1 MTNKLILSLLSL
13 TLLASCAGTGGFG
26 DYGARVS
33 NDRRQSHKLISSADE
48 AQFDRQRR
56 NEAAEASHQGYLQ
69 QENINTYRRPI
80 QGIRGGLNDVIGIT
94 NMLR

>member
-1 MTNKLILSLLSL
+1 MKLLS
-13 TLLASCAGTGGFG
+13 TLASLFMLASCANSGGFG

-56 NEAAEASHQGYLQ
+56 NERNEAYHQGDMQ
-69 QENINTYRRPI
+69 QEQINSYRRPI

-94 NMLR
+94 NMFR